1 MVERIATIT
10 PIATRNTPFTISL
23 MMPQR
28 MPNTPKAVRIIKPH
42 IANPMC
48 CAICLKFAVAVIS
61 SLFLIFLFLMR
72 IQENSELVM
81 NVSSKHVDIIKR
93 YEDGTYLD
101 LFVIESQSYVD
112 PSMVARVMEYESVA
126 RMRYIRQNFKKHVP
140 THTRLP
146 MILTVVLYVG
156 ETKWNAAKRLSELE
170 IIHPGFEDMF
180 NEFKLNLI
188 ELNTNHKY
196 NTGEKA
202 TQDFFD
208 LLRMIYRKQILKENL
223 DREFNRDALYFAYVV
238 TKNKELLN
246 IYQESEKGDVKVCR
260 ALDEMFE
267 ESTNKGI
274 QMGIRQG
281 IEQGVER
288 GVKNTQIKIAIKMLV
303 RNNQTLE
310 EISEIVG
317 LDLDALR
324 ELKKSI

>member
-1 MVERIATIT
+1 MDIESKK
-10 PIATRNTPFTISL
+10 FL
-23 MMPQR
+23 GQ
-28 MPNTPKAVRIIKPH
+28 PKNFVSIFNALLFDGQLVLKPEY
-42 IANPMC
+42 
-48 CAICLKFAVAVIS
+48 LKD
-61 SLFLIFLFLMR
+61 
-72 IQENSELVM
+72 ENSELVM

-101 LFVIESQSYVD
+101 LFVIESQSNVD

-126 RMRYIRQNFKKHVP
+126 RMRYIRQNLKKHV
-140 THTRLP
+140 P

-156 ETKWNAAKRLSELE
+156 ESKWNAAKRLSELE

-180 NEFKLNLI
+180 YELKLNLI

-208 LLRMIYRKQILKENL
+208 LLRIIYRKQILKEDL

-246 IYQESEKGDVKVCR
+246 IYQKSKKRDVKVCR

-267 ESTNKGI
+267 E
-274 QMGIRQG
+274 
-281 IEQGVER
+281 
-288 GVKNTQIKIAIKMLV
+288 
-303 RNNQTLE
+303 
-310 EISEIVG
+310 
-317 LDLDALR
+317 
-324 ELKKSI
+324 

>member
-1 MVERIATIT
+1 M
-10 PIATRNTPFTISL
+10 
-23 MMPQR
+23 
-28 MPNTPKAVRIIKPH
+28 
-42 IANPMC
+42 
-48 CAICLKFAVAVIS
+48 
-61 SLFLIFLFLMR
+61 
-72 IQENSELVM
+72 
-81 NVSSKHVDIIKR
+81 
-93 YEDGTYLD
+93 Y
-101 LFVIESQSYVD
+101 
-112 PSMVARVMEYESVA
+112 
-126 RMRYIRQNFKKHVP
+126 
-140 THTRLP
+140 TRLP

-156 ETKWNAAKRLSELE
+156 ESKWNAAKRLSELE

-208 LLRMIYRKQILKENL
+208 LLRMIYRKQILKEDL

-274 QMGIRQG
+274 QMGIKQG
-281 IEQGVER
+281 IELNQFEVYQTMLDKGFS
-288 GVKNTQIKIAIKMLV
+288 VKDIASIFSVSEESIKKLLMKA
-303 RNNQTLE
+303 
-310 EISEIVG
+310 
-317 LDLDALR
+317 
-324 ELKKSI
+324 

>member
-1 MVERIATIT
+1 MDIESKK
-10 PIATRNTPFTISL
+10 FL
-23 MMPQR
+23 GQ
-28 MPNTPKAVRIIKPH
+28 PKNFVSIFNALLFDGQLVLKPEY
-42 IANPMC
+42 
-48 CAICLKFAVAVIS
+48 LKD
-61 SLFLIFLFLMR
+61 
-72 IQENSELVM
+72 ENSELVM

-101 LFVIESQSYVD
+101 LFVIESQSYGD
-112 PSMVARVMEYESVA
+112 PSMVARVMEYGVA
-126 RMRYIRQNFKKHVP
+126 RMRYIRQCFKKHVP
-140 THTRLP
+140 MHTRLP

-156 ETKWNAAKRLSELE
+156 ESKWNAAKRLSELE

-188 ELNTNHKY
+188 EVYTNHKY
-196 NTGEKA
+196 STGEKA

-208 LLRMIYRKQILKENL
+208 LLRMIYRKQVLKEDL

-238 TKNKELLN
+238 TKNKELLS
-246 IYQESEKGDVKVCR
+246 IYNKSEKGDVKVCR

-267 ESTNKGI
+267 ESTNRGI
-274 QMGIRQG
+274 QMGIKQG
-281 IEQGVER
+281 IEQGIER

-324 ELKKSI
+324 ELKRSI